1 MGTRAER
8 RLPGCEARTKQ
19 SASERGTLRRPVRG
33 RTGSLAGTLAN
44 IRSGAVVRCDMSTPR
59 WSVLVLVSSLA
70 GCGSSDATAPANAA
84 PGQPVPAP
92 AAASSTPG
100 PGVLLEA
107 DATLSEAVSR
117 HQVRVAAGDRVKVTL
132 SSSAFDPVLLV
143 TLPGGQ
149 TLTNDDV
156 RGDRTRSELEVIVD
170 SAGELKVTATSYQT
184 GAAGAYHVRVER
196 TAVGASVA
204 QRVASNTSGHH
215 RMLAGGRSLLAGETP
230 AAPGAAAAAPAA
242 TPVRVGDRLQ
252 ANLGAGDT
260 TLPSGELADVYELV
274 VTEPTAITVQM
285 QSRAVDSFLLVTTPS
300 GEQLQNDDSGGTRDA
315 QVELEA
321 MPGTYRIV
329 ATSYRAG
336 ETGSY
341 ELKALS
347 SRDAAA
353 PSAVVAATSGA
364 ERVERGELAQGDPQ
378 LRSGELFDE
387 HTLTLAV
394 GDAVHLEARSSAFDT
409 YLVVRAPSGEQQD
422 NDDQAPGNL
431 NAGLD
436 FVAREAGAYRVL
448 VTSYRP
454 GEMGPYELVTRGG
467 APGPADPAAPAP
479 GAAPP
484 APEAPTPAASGGQ
497 SQRGELAQGDRQ
509 LQGGELAD
517 SFPMTF
523 TPGQPVS
530 IRLESSAFDTYLIV
544 RSPSGR
550 QEDNDDLQPGNLN
563 SGLDIPAAEAG
574 QYTVIVTSYRA
585 GETGP
590 YTLTT
595 GAGGPGGGPARP
607 GTAPAPAAASGS
619 SATRVWAVSVG
630 ISDYPGGGNDL
641 PECANDAVKIAEALR
656 NQGLTTPEREVLLTD
671 AQATRGAITQAL
683 QRVAREI
690 QPNDVFVFFYSGHGG
705 QADGPSR
712 DEEELDD
719 IDEYMFVYD
728 GQILDDEMGRLIDQ
742 VRARTTLFA
751 LDSCFS
757 GGFAKDVVTRP
768 GIVGMFSS
776 EEDVTSGVA
785 MQFQAGGYLSHF
797 LRMGIQGEGDSDPRD
812 GSLTVGEL
820 THYVWQQYASQARD
834 VRMQEGYQQLV
845 IDRGAVRNGQVLWAR
860 R

>member
-1 MGTRAER
+1 MPTH
-8 RLPGCEARTKQ
+8 
-19 SASERGTLRRPVRG
+19 
-33 RTGSLAGTLAN
+33 
-44 IRSGAVVRCDMSTPR
+44 R
-59 WSVLVLVSSLA
+59 WPALVLALSFV
-70 GCGSSDATAPANAA
+70 GCGSNDTPPPPTTTASAA
-84 PGQPVPAP
+84 GQAGQPATPTATPTPTPTPPA
-92 AAASSTPG
+92 G
-100 PGVLLEA
+100 PGVLFEA
-107 DATLSEAVSR
+107 DATLSEVVSR
-117 HQVRVAAGDRVKVTL
+117 HQVPVGAGDRVRVTL
-132 SSSAFDPVLLV
+132 SSTAFDPVLLV

-156 RGDRTRSELEVIVD
+156 GGDRTRSELELIVD
-170 SAGELKVTATSYQT
+170 NPGDLKVTATSYQP
-184 GAAGAYHVRVER
+184 GAAGAYHVRIER
-196 TAVGASVA
+196 IAVGASVT
-204 QRVASNTSGHH
+204 QRVASTATGHH
-215 RMLAGGRSLLAGETP
+215 QLLVNGRSFLAGATP
-230 AAPGAAAAAPAA
+230 QAQGAAPSAPPTA

-252 ANLGAGDT
+252 ANLAAGDT

-274 VTEPTAITVQM
+274 VTEPTAITLQM

-300 GEQLQNDDSGGTRDA
+300 GEQLQNDDSGGTHDA
-315 QVELEA
+315 QVDLQA
-321 MPGTYRIV
+321 VPGTYRIV
-329 ATSYRAG
+329 ATTYRAG
-336 ETGSY
+336 ETGAY

-347 SRDAAA
+347 ARDTAAPTAAA
-353 PSAVVAATSGA
+353 PSGTAGA
-364 ERVERGELAQGDPQ
+364 ERVERGDLAQGDQQ
-378 LRSGELFDE
+378 LRSGEFFDE
-387 HTLTLAV
+387 HTLTLNV
-394 GDAVHLEARSSAFDT
+394 GDAVHLEARSTAFDT
-409 YLVVRAPSGEQQD
+409 YLIVRAPSGEQQD
-422 NDDQAPGNL
+422 NDDQVPGNL

-436 FVAREAGAYRVL
+436 FVAREAGSYRVL

-454 GEMGPYELVTRGG
+454 GETGAYELVTRGG
-467 APGPADPAAPAP
+467 APGT
-479 GAAPP
+479 AAPP
-484 APEAPTPAASGGQ
+484 PAAGTPAPTPPAATPPAAAGGQ

-509 LQGGELAD
+509 LQSGEFAD

-523 TPGQPVS
+523 TAGQPVS
-530 IRLESSAFDTYLIV
+530 IRVESSAFDTYLIV

-574 QYTVIVTSYRA
+574 EYTVIVTSYRP
-585 GETGP
+585 GETGA
-590 YTLTT
+590 YTLTA
-595 GAGGPGGGPARP
+595 GAGGGGGAVPATPGTPPRP
-607 GTAPAPAAASGS
+607 GTTPTGPAATPGS
-619 SATRVWAVSVG
+619 SSTRVWTVSVG

-656 NQGLTTPEREVLLTD
+656 NQGLTTPQREILLTD

-705 QADGPSR
+705 QAQGPSR

-719 IDEYMFVYD
+719 IDEYIFVHD

-742 VRARTTLFA
+742 IHGRTTLFA

-797 LRMGIQGEGDSDPRD
+797 LRMGIQGEGDADPRD

-860 R
+860 GR